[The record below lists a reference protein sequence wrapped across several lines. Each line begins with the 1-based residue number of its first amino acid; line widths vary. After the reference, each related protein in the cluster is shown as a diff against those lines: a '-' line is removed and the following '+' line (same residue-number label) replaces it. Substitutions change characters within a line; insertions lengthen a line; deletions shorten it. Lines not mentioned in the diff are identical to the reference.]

1 MPKDIDTKDPVDH
14 SGKGED
20 NPKVTKPLSPRIL
33 EENAE
38 AINDDRRGA
47 TSPRTCPRVEDSS
60 TAASFQVE
68 DDSA

>member
-38 AINDDRRGA
+38 AINDDRPGA
-47 TSPRTCPRVEDSS
+47 TSPRTCP
-60 TAASFQVE
+60 
-68 DDSA
+68 